1 MSNALWFDNIR
12 IYHLLIDRFNG
23 GWQTP
28 PKSENVFCGGNLQG
42 VINKLDYI
50 KELGFN
56 AVMLSPIFKTANY
69 HGYHTLNFD
78 EVDPH
83 YGTWEDYQQLLDL
96 AHDKGMRII
105 CDFVPNHCWY
115 QAPIFEAS
123 LLKNGGKHRDWFWYK
138 NDDSDEFVS
147 FLGFGDL
154 PKFNLTNPEVASFMI
169 ETAEKLVRMGVDA
182 FRIDHALGQP
192 HSFLKQFR
200 ERMQA
205 VRSDIVVFGEVWAFG
220 IGPQLASQLY
230 FKTDARLQ
238 EFLAQD
244 TKPFSQDSLQAD
256 YVGTLDGVLD
266 FAYRDILLEEIHAG
280 RGIKG
285 NTTLKR
291 KVEEHFAKYPKDFKL
306 ILFLDNHDTDRF
318 LFDCH
323 DDVNLLQEALE
334 FTKELSRPFSF
345 LYGTEQQMTNN
356 PSIFNAEPY
365 ADLRVR
371 NCMDWTK
378 LANKTMNT
386 ETYKL
391 GEELD
396 SFNSEEV
403 QKGILDL
410 LEQGGSVVLDMTAC
424 KYISSSG
431 LRVLLYTKKV
441 AASKGQKLYLKG
453 VSDEVKDIMDVT
465 GFNNFF
471 DYA

>member
-1 MSNALWFDNIR
+1 MNSALWFDNIR

-115 QAPIFEAS
+115 QAPIFEES
-123 LLKNGGKHRDWFWYK
+123 LLKNGGKHRDWFFYK

-291 KVEEHFAKYPKDFKL
+291 KVEEHFAKYPTDFKL

>member
-1 MSNALWFDNIR
+1 MNNAVWFDNIR

-42 VINKLDYI
+42 VIDKLDYI

-56 AVMLSPIFKTANY
+56 AIMLSPIFKTANY
-69 HGYHTLNFD
+69 HGYHT
-78 EVDPH
+78 
-83 YGTWEDYQQLLDL
+83 
-96 AHDKGMRII
+96 GMRII

-205 VRSDIVVFGEVWAFG
+205 IRSDIVVFGEVWAFG

-230 FKTDARLQ
+230 FKTDGRLQ
-238 EFLAQD
+238 EFLAQE
-244 TKPFSQDSLQAD
+244 TKPFSQDDLQAD
-256 YVGTLDGVLD
+256 YVDTLDGVLD
-266 FAYRDILLEEIHAG
+266 FAYRDILLEEVHAG

-285 NTTLKR
+285 NATLKS

-306 ILFLDNHDTDRF
+306 VLFLDNHDTDRF

-334 FTKELSRPFSF
+334 FTKGLPRPFSF
-345 LYGTEQQMTNN
+345 LYGTEQLMTNN

-378 LANKTMNT
+378 K
-386 ETYKL
+386 
-391 GEELD
+391 
-396 SFNSEEV
+396 
-403 QKGILDL
+403 
-410 LEQGGSVVLDMTAC
+410 
-424 KYISSSG
+424 
-431 LRVLLYTKKV
+431 
-441 AASKGQKLYLKG
+441 
-453 VSDEVKDIMDVT
+453 
-465 GFNNFF
+465 
-471 DYA
+471 